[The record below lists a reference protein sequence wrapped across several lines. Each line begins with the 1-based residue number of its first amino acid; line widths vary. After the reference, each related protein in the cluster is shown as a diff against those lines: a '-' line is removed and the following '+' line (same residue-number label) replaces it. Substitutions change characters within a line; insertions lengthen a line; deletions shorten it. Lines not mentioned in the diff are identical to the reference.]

1 MRSKIRATGR
11 AQVAIVAVATAI
23 LLAMTGCGKE
33 DEQAAS
39 TTEWEE
45 VDDESS
51 ADAGTMETG
60 SDFASVV
67 DDSDEEPEPIEVQ
80 IGRLIVDVPGY
91 YVAEENNTAD
101 AASYEYLTVNDI
113 GAVVF
118 IYTEEVNI
126 DETKFRNGK
135 EILGERVVDR
145 FNFDETTLVNSQTS
159 EYMGMPGF
167 SYDYEIE

>member
-11 AQVAIVAVATAI
+11 AQVAIVAAATAVV
-23 LLAMTGCGKE
+23 LAMTGCGKE

-51 ADAGTMETG
+51 ADAVATETG

-67 DDSDEEPEPIEVQ
+67 DDSGDEPEPIEVQ

-135 EILGERVVDR
+135 E
-145 FNFDETTLVNSQTS
+145 
-159 EYMGMPGF
+159 
-167 SYDYEIE
+167 

>member
-1 MRSKIRATGR
+1 M
-11 AQVAIVAVATAI
+11 
-23 LLAMTGCGKE
+23 
-33 DEQAAS
+33 
-39 TTEWEE
+39 
-45 VDDESS
+45 
-51 ADAGTMETG
+51 
-60 SDFASVV
+60 
-67 DDSDEEPEPIEVQ
+67 
-80 IGRLIVDVPGY
+80 
-91 YVAEENNTAD
+91 
-101 AASYEYLTVNDI
+101 TVNDI